1 MINLIQTFIFPF
13 LLDQTCP
20 QIEPMTKFNTTEY
33 IRSSWFIQQQQV
45 TGYQPPEALNCV
57 AQTINT
63 TNHTVP
69 FYNGTVL
76 SVYNYGRV
84 GGVNGTQ
91 ENGRNFTL
99 CARQVNESTPAR
111 LLNAP
116 CFLPNIFA
124 GPYWVLAAGPQ
135 SANYSWA
142 IVSGGSP
149 NIRYPDGNC
158 STSLNGTNGS
168 GLWLFTRDRYG
179 NIADKYVEQMRS
191 WLIGHGVT
199 VSQLMNVS
207 QTGCNYN
214 GSYLKY

>member
-13 LLDQTCP
+13 LLDRTCP
-20 QIEPMTKFNTTEY
+20 QIEPMIGFNTTEY

-91 ENGRNFTL
+91 ENSRNFTL
-99 CARQVNESTPAR
+99 CARQVNESTPSR
-111 LLNAP
+111 LINGL

-135 SANYSWA
+135 STNYSWA

-158 STSLNGTNGS
+158 STSLNGTNDS
-168 GLWLFTRDRYG
+168 GLWLFTRERYG
-179 NIADKYVEQMRS
+179 AIADRYVEQMRT
-191 WLIGHGVT
+191 WLISQGIS
-199 VSQLMNVS
+199 VSQPMNVS